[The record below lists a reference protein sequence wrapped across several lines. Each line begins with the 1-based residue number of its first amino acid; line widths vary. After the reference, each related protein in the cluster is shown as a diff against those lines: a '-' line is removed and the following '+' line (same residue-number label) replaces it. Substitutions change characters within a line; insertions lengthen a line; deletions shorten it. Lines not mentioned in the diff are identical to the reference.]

1 MRELTRLF
9 LLILL
14 FTGVQIFAQEE
25 DTTSTSV
32 ESKVEEIKGA
42 LDGLNESYLETKTIV
57 DALKK
62 IKISGYVQAQ
72 YQSAERDGAA
82 SFAGGNFGAGIHNR
96 YTVRR
101 GRLKVAYD
109 NDITQYVLQI
119 DATEKGLG
127 LKDAYAMF
135 KEPWMRTFGLKA
147 GIFDRPFGFEI
158 SYSSSSRESPERS
171 RLFQTLFP
179 GERDLGASLE
189 ISQPEGDFNFVN
201 FKGGFFA
208 GNGVNPEID
217 NQKDFIGRLGFTFPF
232 YEENLGIDFGFSTYI
247 GKVKHADGKT
257 IYTVNSSS
265 LASASTTELWADRKY
280 FGFDLQVYYSLPVLG
295 GFTLRGELIGGDQA
309 GSSASSSTSPTSL
322 LTGDIYQRNFLGYYL
337 MYVQNIG
344 EQNQFVAKYD
354 VYDPNSDVAGEEIG
368 AAAAAKLGAGDIKY
382 STLGLGLVHYWDDNI
397 KFTFYYDI
405 VKNETTKNLPG
416 FTDDLKDNVFT
427 LRMQYKF

>member
-1 MRELTRLF
+1 MRLLTRLF
-9 LLILL
+9 LFFLL
-14 FTGVQIFAQEE
+14 VTSVRIVAQEE
-25 DTTSTSV
+25 DTTKTNV
-32 ESKVEEIKGA
+32 ESKVEEVKGA
-42 LDGLNESYLETKTIV
+42 LEGLNESYLETKTIV

-82 SFAGGNFGAGIHNR
+82 SYTGGNFGAGIHNR
-96 YTVRR
+96 YMVRR

-109 NDITQYVLQI
+109 NDITQYILQI

-135 KEPWMRTFGLKA
+135 KEPWLRTFGLKA

-189 ISQPEGDFNFVN
+189 ISQPEGDFSFVN

-208 GNGVNPEID
+208 GNGVNPEVD
-217 NQKDFIGRLGFTFPF
+217 NQKDFIGRLGFSFPF

-247 GKVKHADGKT
+247 GKVKRAEGKT
-257 IYTVNSSS
+257 IYTVNSAS
-265 LASASTTELWADRKY
+265 LASTSTELWADRKY
-280 FGFDLQVYYSLPVLG
+280 FGFDLQVYYSLPILG

-322 LTGDIYQRNFLGYYL
+322 FTGDIYQRNFLGYYL

-354 VYDPNSDVAGEEIG
+354 VYDPNSDVNGNEIG
-368 AAAAAKLGAGDIKY
+368 AAVAAKLGAGDIKY

-397 KFTFYYDI
+397 KFIFYYDI
-405 VKNETTKNLPG
+405 VKNETSKNLAG
-416 FTDDLKDNVFT
+416 FTEDLKDNVFT